1 MRATFSESFKKQA
14 VEKAVRRSPGVTI
27 ESLCNEWGISRST
40 LTRWIRE
47 SKVQAPMKTRHDNN
61 MNKTEKRP
69 QDWSAQE
76 KLNMVIACGGTLD
89 EIGVSELCRE
99 KGIYPYHLEQW
110 KSEFSESATINGKSG
125 NHAETRHLKNE
136 NRELKKELRRKEKAL
151 AEVAALLVLQKKVS
165 AIWGDSEDDLL

>member
-1 MRATFSESFKKQA
+1 
-14 VEKAVRRSPGVTI
+14 
-27 ESLCNEWGISRST
+27 
-40 LTRWIRE
+40 
-47 SKVQAPMKTRHDNN
+47 MKTRYDNG

-69 QDWSAQE
+69 QDWSAE
-76 KLNMVIACGGTLD
+76 ERLNMVIACGALD

-110 KSEFSESATINGKSG
+110 RSDFSASATGNEKSG

-136 NRELKKELRRKEKAL
+136 NRALKKELRRKEKAL
-151 AEVAALLVLQKKVS
+151 AEAAALLVLQKKVS